1 MRYRSYLRQRYRA
14 FVAYMGVMLMIIGG
28 LYLLPLVV
36 IPFYPDE
43 SAHAG
48 GFLAISLPL
57 IVIGYLLQRQFYP
70 EEPLSLTV
78 TEGMMIVLVM
88 WVIAVGAGGVPFIL
102 SGDLTFAQAMF
113 ESTSG
118 WTTTGLSV
126 VDVTEASRILLFYR
140 SLLQMAGGAGFA
152 ILMLS
157 TITGPAGV
165 GLSVAE
171 GRGDQLVPHVRR
183 SAELVLRIYVA
194 YIAFGSVALWL
205 AGMSWFDAINHAF
218 AAVSTGGF
226 STRPES
232 IGYWNSGFIEAIII
246 VLMLLGSFNY
256 LSAFTLLQ
264 GKFRPVLRN
273 GEVRLIVIVLPIAS
287 MLLFFAITISV
298 YPELSKAARTAIF
311 ETVSALTSAGFTTV
325 SDYHN
330 WGDFG
335 WLLLIILMTIGGGSG
350 STAGGFKQFRV
361 YVLVR
366 ALIWEVRRAFLPKHV
381 VRQPEIWQGESRGF
395 MSSTMVQQVAV
406 TAFLYITV
414 LFTGTAIITLHGF
427 PLNESLFEFAS
438 ALGTVG
444 LSVGVTSADA
454 EASMLWTKI
463 FGMILGR
470 LEFFTVIIGLLKLAG
485 DIPVLLGH
493 IHESGSKNR

>member
-1 MRYRSYLRQRYRA
+1 MRYRTYLRQRYRA
-14 FVAYMGVMLMIIGG
+14 FIAYMGVMLMIIGG
-28 LYLLPLVV
+28 LYLLPLGV
-36 IPFYPDE
+36 IPFYPEE
-43 SAHAG
+43 SAHAS
-48 GFLAISLPL
+48 GFLGISLPL
-57 IVIGYLLQRQFYP
+57 IVSGYLLQRQFYP
-70 EEPLSLTV
+70 DEPLSLSI

-88 WVIAVGAGGVPFIL
+88 WVIAVGAGGVPFML
-102 SGDLTFAQAMF
+102 SGDLTFTQAMF

-194 YIAFGSVALWL
+194 YIAVGTVALWL
-205 AGMSWFDAINHAF
+205 AGMSAFDAINHAF
-218 AAVSTGGF
+218 TAVATGGF

-232 IGYWNSGFIEAIII
+232 IGYWNSGVIETIII
-246 VLMLLGSFNY
+246 VLMLLGSLNF
-256 LSAFTLLQ
+256 LTAFTLLQ

-273 GEVRLIVIVLPIAS
+273 GEVRLVAVVLPIAS
-287 MLLFFAITISV
+287 LLLLWGITTNV
-298 YPELSKAARTAIF
+298 YPDAGKAVRAAIF
-311 ETVSALTSAGFTTV
+311 EATSALTGTGFSTV
-325 SDYHN
+325 SNFHIWD
-330 WGDFG
+330 DFG
-335 WLLLIILMTIGGGSG
+335 WLLLIVLMTIGGGSG

-395 MSSTMVQQVAV
+395 LSNLMVRQV
-406 TAFLYITV
+406 V
-414 LFTGTAIITLHGF
+414 LVVFFYVVVLLTGTAIITLHGF
-427 PLNESLFEFAS
+427 PLDESLFEFAS

-444 LSVGVTSADA
+444 LSVGVTSAEA
-454 EASMLWTKI
+454 EASLLWTKI
-463 FGMILGR
+463 FGMIMGR
-470 LEFFTVIIGLLKLAG
+470 LEFFTVIIGILKLAG

-493 IHESGSKNR
+493 IHESRPKNR